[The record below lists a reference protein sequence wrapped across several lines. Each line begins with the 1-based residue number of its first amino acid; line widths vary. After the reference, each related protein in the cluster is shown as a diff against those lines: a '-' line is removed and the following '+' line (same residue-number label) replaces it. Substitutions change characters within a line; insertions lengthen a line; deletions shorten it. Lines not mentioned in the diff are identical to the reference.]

1 MSSSSNATYSSSGP
15 HEDFDI
21 YYEIDVASIVVMLFL
36 AVVTVISNGAFLWT
50 FYKDPLKCLRKPS
63 AIFIS
68 GLTSANFVSG
78 LIVEPSFVA
87 FYFRHFLSHSAEFLQ
102 YFSVAQLFAF
112 MTTTTSFLVTL
123 ALAIVQYLL
132 IKFPNSYQKIVSPVS
147 AFVGVLSIWIY
158 SLIFGL
164 IPLMST
170 VNRFAYVLTNLVLH
184 IMIPTVLLVILY
196 IAIYL
201 EFRSR
206 FQVNSDRRMEIQQA
220 SFQLTESEEQR
231 RKAEKDFAVGTFI
244 LTFVLIILVWPFC
257 VSLYMV
263 NCCFTVRTA
272 LAVRIA
278 QLFLLC
284 KFAVDPFLF
293 AWRFQKYRK
302 SLFLAMRSI
311 CFCFKPTLPRAIIVR
326 KNEKNSPKTDEDD
339 DDDDDEEGLEV
350 TVVRD

>member
-1 MSSSSNATYSSSGP
+1 MSSSSNATYTP
-15 HEDFDI
+15 EDFDI

-36 AVVTVISNGAFLWT
+36 AVVTIFSNGAFLWT
-50 FYKDPLKCLRKPS
+50 FYKDPLKCLRTPS

-78 LIVEPSFVA
+78 LIVEPAFVA
-87 FYFRHFLSHSAEFLQ
+87 FYFRHFLSHSTEFLQ
-102 YFSVAQLFAF
+102 YFSVAQCFAF

-132 IKFPNSYQKIVSPVS
+132 IKFPIGYQKIVSPVS
-147 AFVGVLSIWIY
+147 AFVGVFSIWLY
-158 SLIFGL
+158 SIIFGL

-170 VNRFAYVLTNLVLH
+170 VDRFAYVLTNLVLH

-206 FQVNSDRRMEIQQA
+206 FQVNFVGRMVGQDRSLQP
-220 SFQLTESEEQR
+220 TESEEQR
-231 RKAEKDFAVGTFI
+231 RKAEKEFAVGTFI

-257 VSLYMV
+257 VSLYWV
-263 NCCFTVRTA
+263 NCCFTRSAA

-293 AWRFQKYRK
+293 AWRFQKFRK
-302 SLFLAMRSI
+302 SLFLAMQSI
-311 CFCFKPTLPRAIIVR
+311 CFCFKPTLPHATFVR
-326 KNEKNSPKTDEDD
+326 KKEETIPQSDD
-339 DDDDDEEGLEV
+339 DQEGLEV